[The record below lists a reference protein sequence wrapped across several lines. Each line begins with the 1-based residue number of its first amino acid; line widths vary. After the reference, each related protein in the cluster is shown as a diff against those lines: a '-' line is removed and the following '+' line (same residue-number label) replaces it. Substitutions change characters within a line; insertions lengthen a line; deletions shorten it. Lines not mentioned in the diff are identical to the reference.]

1 MYIHISINSFTF
13 YFNII
18 LQIIYKLNISRTD
31 ALSVPQK
38 RIQHE
43 ASFYVFL
50 IHVSKQSL
58 NCNDVYVIYGQ
69 GLTF

>member
-18 LQIIYKLNISRTD
+18 LQNIYKITISRTD

-50 IHVSKQSL
+50 ISKQSL
-58 NCNDVYVIYGQ
+58 NCNDVDVIYGQ

>member
-18 LQIIYKLNISRTD
+18 LQNIYKIKISRTD

-43 ASFYVFL
+43 ASFYVFQ
-50 IHVSKQSL
+50 IIKQSL
-58 NCNDVYVIYGQ
+58 NCIHDVDVMAKD
-69 GLTF
+69 

>member
-13 YFNII
+13 YFYII
-18 LQIIYKLNISRTD
+18 LQNIYKIKINRTD

-43 ASFYVFL
+43 ASFYVFQ
-50 IHVSKQSL
+50 IIKQSL
-58 NCNDVYVIYGQ
+58 NCNHDVDVMAKD
-69 GLTF
+69 